1 MAKPTKNATLICL
14 VLSAVA
20 AAGIV
25 LGFVTEEIMWP
36 IGLLVPTVAYEA
48 YRTEGASTRWA
59 SWTLAALMVA
69 LIVVVLFDIDYDQWR
84 RALTVNLDSQF
95 LMAKG
100 FLPDMVDRGWGRV
113 VNVASSSLLTNTP
126 GLVSYMA
133 SKGGVLGFTSALAN
147 DVGQY
152 GVTVNAVSPGLT
164 RTPGVEED
172 IAAGIVPADA
182 PESVVPLQAIKRPGT
197 PGDLVGAVLFLTSDD
212 AAFMTGQFLVVD
224 GGMTR
229 R

>member
-1 MAKPTKNATLICL
+1 VAL
-14 VLSAVA
+14 VADVASEEAVRRLVGEVHRA
-20 AAGIV
+20 LGPCDV
-25 LGFVTEEIMWP
+25 LVNN
-36 IGLLVPTVAYEA
+36 
-48 YRTEGASTRWA
+48 
-59 SWTLAALMVA
+59 AAL
-69 LIVVVLFDIDYDQWR
+69 LRSGSIFDIDYDQWR

>member
-69 LIVVVLFDIDYDQWR
+69 LIVVVLFDIDYDLRQLFGSGAAYIGGEDVPLGDVKVVFPAAMAVLAVVLWSR
-84 RALTVNLDSQF
+84 TRGIYTRWLAGIIFVTAAVIVYLRAPAD
-95 LMAKG
+95 
-100 FLPDMVDRGWGRV
+100 
-113 VNVASSSLLTNTP
+113 LTNLLNT
-126 GLVSYMA
+126 
-133 SKGGVLGFTSALAN
+133 T
-147 DVGQY
+147 VG
-152 GVTVNAVSPGLT
+152 
-164 RTPGVEED
+164 
-172 IAAGIVPADA
+172 
-182 PESVVPLQAIKRPGT
+182 
-197 PGDLVGAVLFLTSDD
+197 
-212 AAFMTGQFLVVD
+212 
-224 GGMTR
+224 
-229 R
+229 